1 MRKGVIYCDICFERI
16 PLAAGL
22 WTDWFKAGRKG
33 GGGAVVEAEGPVRR
47 LLEYPKRQ
55 EMD

>member
-1 MRKGVIYCDICFERI
+1 MRKGVTYCDICFERI

-22 WTDWFKAGRKG
+22 WTDLFEG
-33 GGGAVVEAEGPVRR
+33 GGEVEVAILEAETPVRR